1 MSDTVKI
8 KAVLFDLDG
17 TLLPM
22 DNDDFTNG
30 YFKLLVK
37 KMAPLG
43 FAPKELIDGVWTGTA
58 AMAKNDGSQSNCDAF
73 WKAFAGAVG
82 ERVYAARPVFEEFYA
97 VDFDAAK
104 AFCGFTEKAAETVQ
118 YVKEQGMRTVLASN
132 PIFPMFA
139 QLVRLRWT
147 GIAPDAFELIT
158 AYEDYSYSKPN
169 PAFFRTAAEQIG
181 LSPAECLMVGNDA
194 DEDGA
199 AAETGMQVFLL
210 TDHLIN
216 KSGRDLSVFPHGD
229 FDALHAYLSAL
240 K

>member
-1 MSDTVKI
+1 MSENAQI

-22 DNDDFTNG
+22 DNDAFTNG

-37 KMAPLG
+37 KLVPLG

-58 AMAKNDGSQSNCDAF
+58 AMVKNDGSQSNCDAF

-82 ERVYAARPVFEEFYA
+82 ERVHAARPVFEEFYG

-104 AFCGFTEKAAETVQ
+104 MFCGYNEKAAETVQ
-118 YVKEQGMRTVLASN
+118 YAKTIGLRTVLASN

-147 GIAPDAFELIT
+147 GIAPENFELIT

-169 PAFFRTAAEQIG
+169 PDYFRAVAAQIG
-181 LSPAECLMVGNDA
+181 LSPAECLMIGNDA

-199 AAETGMQVFLL
+199 AAKTGMQVFLL

-216 KSGRDLSVFPHGD
+216 KSGRDLSEFPHGD
-229 FDALHAYLSAL
+229 FDALHAYLSGL
-240 K
+240 Q